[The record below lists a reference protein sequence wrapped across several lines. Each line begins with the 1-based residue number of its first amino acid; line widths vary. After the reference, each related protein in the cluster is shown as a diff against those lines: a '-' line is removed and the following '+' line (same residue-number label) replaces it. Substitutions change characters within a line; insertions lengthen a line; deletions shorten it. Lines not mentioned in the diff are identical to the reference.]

1 MRRTLLVMTLVCL
14 WSGNAGAEWVSVS
27 QTLPETD
34 IHYVIADPKEP
45 KRLYAASGRR
55 LYRSTDQGLVWKRLL
70 SLRSTT
76 DAINAI
82 HFDPLDEQHIFL
94 ATNKG
99 IRHSLDHGAKWQLLY
114 QGVGE
119 KEKRVSSLVAHPTN
133 EGSLLAGT
141 AEGLLVVDKM
151 SGQAAPVAGFPRS
164 DVYAIWTDQ
173 RSVIFVTSSKGIW
186 KSADGAQTWARVYVQ
201 PEKEKSD
208 EGSLEQFQIEELSL
222 LPSFSN
228 MVQMPGGKIVTA
240 SKQGILESSLQN
252 GAWSLGSESS
262 IGGSVHY
269 LAASQDALYAAT
281 DQGVYIKSAHSTEF
295 QNISDGLGSL
305 KTQMLYFN
313 TKDNSLYA
321 ATQKGVYRFAYP
333 DLNVSKFE
341 SAKTTQDKKVIAAAG
356 VARTEPLGTVVP
368 MTAQEVLKRFESEPT
383 VRDVQQAAIR
393 YAEVHPEKIEAWRK
407 AAARKA
413 LFPTVSLRTDASRDE
428 NVDLDRGGT
437 NDPDQFI
444 QGPADKSTDWSVG
457 ASWDLGDIIW
467 NGDQTSIDTRSK
479 LMVELRD
486 DVLTEV
492 THIYYERRRL
502 QVDLL
507 LAPPKDVSLAVEK
520 DLKLQELTANIDGL
534 TGGYLSKRLEV
545 LRGAN

>member
-1 MRRTLLVMTLVCL
+1 MRRALLVIVLVCL
-14 WSGNAGAEWVSVS
+14 WLGNAGAEWVSVS

-34 IHYVIADPKEP
+34 IHYVIADPMDP

-55 LYRSTDQGLVWKRLL
+55 LYRSTDQGQIWKRLL

-82 HFDPLDEQHIFL
+82 HFDSLDKDHIFL

-99 IRHSLDHGAKWQLLY
+99 IRHSKDRGIKWQLLY

-133 EGSLLAGT
+133 TGSLLVGT

-151 SGQAAPVAGFPRS
+151 TGQATPVAGIPHN
-164 DVYAIWTDQ
+164 DVYDIWTD
-173 RSVIFVTSSKGIW
+173 RGSIVFVTSSKGIW
-186 KSADGAQTWARVYVQ
+186 RSLDGAQTWSRVYVQ
-201 PEKEKSD
+201 PEKERSD
-208 EGSLEQFQIEELSL
+208 DGSLEQFQIEELSL
-222 LPSFSN
+222 LPNFSN
-228 MVQMPGGKIVTA
+228 MVQMSGGKIVTA
-240 SKQGILESSLQN
+240 SRQGILESTLQN
-252 GAWSLGSESS
+252 EAWSLGSAAS
-262 IGGSVHY
+262 IPGSVRY
-269 LAASQDALYAAT
+269 LAASSDAIYAAT
-281 DQGVYIKSAHSTEF
+281 DQGVYAKSKDSHEF

-305 KTQMLYFN
+305 KAQMLYFN
-313 TKDNSLYA
+313 PKDNSLYA
-321 ATQKGVYRFAYP
+321 ATQKGVYRFTYP
-333 DLNVSKFE
+333 QLIANKVEPNEVIQDT
-341 SAKTTQDKKVIAAAG
+341 KTPTAVVTAPPKV
-356 VARTEPLGTVVP
+356 LMGTVP
-368 MTAQEVLKRFESEPT
+368 LTLQEVLKKFESEPT
-383 VRDVQQAAIR
+383 VRDIQQAAIR
-393 YAEVHPEKIEAWRK
+393 YAEVHPEKIESWRK

-413 LFPTVSLRTDASRDE
+413 LFPTVSFRTDVSRDE

-444 QGPADKSTDWSVG
+444 SGPADKSMDWSVG
-457 ASWDLGDIIW
+457 ASWDMGDMIW
-467 NGDQTSIDTRSK
+467 NDDQTSIDTRSK

-502 QVDLL
+502 QVDLFL
-507 LAPPKDVSLAVEK
+507 VPPKDVALAVEK
-520 DLKLQELTANIDGL
+520 NLKLQELTANIDGL

-545 LRGAN
+545 LHGTN

>member
-1 MRRTLLVMTLVCL
+1 MRRTLLVITLVCL

-70 SLRSTT
+70 SLRSTA

-82 HFDPLDEQHIFL
+82 HFDPLDDQHLFL

-99 IRHSLDHGAKWQLLY
+99 IRYSTDRGIKWQLLY
-114 QGVGE
+114 QAVGE
-119 KEKRVSSLVAHPTN
+119 KEKKVSSLVAHPTKSD
-133 EGSLLAGT
+133 SLLAGT
-141 AEGLLVVDKM
+141 AQGLLVVDKNN
-151 SGQAAPVAGFPRS
+151 GQATPVAGFPHN

-173 RSVIFVTSSKGIW
+173 KSVVFVTSSKGIW
-186 KSADGAQTWARVYVQ
+186 RSLDGAQTWYRVYSHS
-201 PEKEKSD
+201 EKERSD

-228 MVQMPGGKIVTA
+228 MVQMSGGKLVTA
-240 SKQGILESSLQN
+240 SKQRLLESALQN
-252 GAWSLGSESS
+252 GTWSLGSATSMA
-262 IGGSVHY
+262 GSVQY
-269 LAASQDALYAAT
+269 LAASPDALYAAT
-281 DQGVYIKSAHSTEF
+281 DQGVYVRSAHSNEF

-305 KTQMLYFN
+305 KAQMLYFN
-313 TKDNSLYA
+313 PKDNTLYA

-333 DLNVSKFE
+333 DLSVRKAEKVEAVQESKVALAAVS
-341 SAKTTQDKKVIAAAG
+341 A
-356 VARTEPLGTVVP
+356 P
-368 MTAQEVLKRFESEPT
+368 MTAQEVLKRFESEPS
-383 VRDVQQAAIR
+383 VRDIQQAAIR

-407 AAARKA
+407 AAAKKA

-507 LAPPKDVSLAVEK
+507 LAPPKDVALAVEK

-534 TGGYLSKRLEV
+534 TGGYLSKQLEV
-545 LRGAN
+545 LHGTNRAIQ